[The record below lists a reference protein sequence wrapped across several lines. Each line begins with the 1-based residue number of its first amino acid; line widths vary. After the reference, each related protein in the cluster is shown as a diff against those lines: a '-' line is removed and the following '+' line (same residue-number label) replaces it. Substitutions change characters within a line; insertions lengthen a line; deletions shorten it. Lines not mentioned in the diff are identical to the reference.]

1 MPSSKNDKRKGRPQ
15 LEPANMSES
24 RGVRY
29 LHLGT
34 PWIQGAMRVSKPD
47 DVELEYV
54 QRMMVWL
61 LMRPLDEWAD
71 AHAVQLGLGA
81 AAITKFCRRKLGMR
95 STAVEIN
102 ETVIEL
108 CREWF
113 RLGPDD
119 ERLQVVRADAR
130 DWLEQ
135 PGREGSADV
144 LCVDLYDHEAASPV
158 LDDAEFYAACHRLLA
173 PGGVMTVNLFGRNA
187 TFKVSFDRM
196 AESFGA
202 QNLISLKPTREGN
215 AIVLARKQLEWP
227 ARELLVARAEAIAE
241 RFALPAQKW
250 VKLLG
255 LGDGG
260 EGHTVEG
267 PA

>member
-1 MPSSKNDKRKGRPQ
+1 MASSKNGKRKGLQ
-15 LEPANMSES
+15 MEPANMSES

-47 DVELEYV
+47 DIELEYV

-61 LMRPLDEWAD
+61 LLRPLDEWAD
-71 AHAVQLGLGA
+71 LHAVQLGLGA
-81 AAITKFCRRKLGMR
+81 AAITKFCRRKLGMHT
-95 STAVEIN
+95 TAVEIN

-119 ERLQVVRADAR
+119 ERLQVVHADAR
-130 DWLEQ
+130 SWLDAD
-135 PGREGSADV
+135 GREGSADA
-144 LCVDLYDHEAASPV
+144 LCVDLYDHDAASPV

-187 TFKVSFDRM
+187 AFKVSVERM
-196 AESFGA
+196 AESFGMA
-202 QNLISLKPTREGN
+202 NLVSLKPTREGN
-215 AIVLARKQLEWP
+215 AIVLACKQVAWP
-227 ARELLVARAEAIAE
+227 SRELLVARAEAVAE

-255 LGDGG
+255 VAGDEDAQPPPPG
-260 EGHTVEG
+260 
-267 PA
+267 